1 MSVWLIEPLDPLI
14 ARDGRPAAVGRFSTV
29 PFPYPSMTAGAVRTR
44 LGSEGGA
51 FTLPVDALEDLKKVE
66 VRGPLL
72 AKLDAETDEVLEWL
86 LPAPRDA
93 AVLRDP
99 EEQPAIFALRPR
111 PLAPGEAMDSL
122 GNEGL
127 LPLTTSGEVGT
138 SKPPEGI
145 PSFWKWEEMK
155 SWLINPGDR
164 HSVDLSSLGI
174 RKLPI
179 ETRANLALQPGE
191 RVGIDGMLFQ
201 TSGLRFL
208 YQEKEEDDRRLSPQ
222 RLALSVG
229 CPGGSAGGR
238 ALALE
243 EQIAPL
249 GGERRLARWRQS
261 SQAWPTLP
269 EEVRESVV
277 KKRRARLILLTPAIF
292 SNGALPGWNGKLWPW
307 GNKALE
313 VTVKAACVPRPE
325 VVSGWD
331 LAASNGNGKPK
342 GRPKP
347 TRRLAC
353 AGSVYF
359 VELEGGSE
367 ADVRRWCEETWL
379 ACVSDDLQGR
389 RDGFGMV
396 ALGTWEEERS

>member
-51 FTLPVDALEDLKKVE
+51 FTLLADALDDLKKVE

-72 AKLDAETDEVLEWL
+72 AKLDPETDEVLEWL
-86 LPAPRDA
+86 VPAPRDA
-93 AVLRDP
+93 AVLRDKD
-99 EEQPAIFALRPR
+99 EKPAIFALRPR
-111 PLAPGEAMDSL
+111 KLAPGEAMDSL
-122 GNEGL
+122 GEEGL
-127 LPLTTSGEVGT
+127 LPLATSGEAGA

-145 PSFWKWEEMK
+145 PSFWRWKEME
-155 SWLINPGDR
+155 SWLLNPVDR
-164 HSVDLSSLGI
+164 QDVDLSSLGI
-174 RKLPI
+174 RKLPV
-179 ETRANLALQPGE
+179 ETRGNVALRPGE
-191 RVGIDGMLFQ
+191 RVGMDGMLFQ

-208 YQEKEEDDRRLSPQ
+208 DLEKEDGPRFSLQ

-229 CPGGSAGGR
+229 CPGGMVAGR

-261 SQAWPTLP
+261 SQAWPALP
-269 EEVRESVV
+269 EEVRESIVNN
-277 KKRRARLILLTPAIF
+277 RRARLILLTPAIF
-292 SNGALPGWNGKLWPW
+292 SNGALPGWNGQPWPW
-307 GNKALE
+307 GDTALK

-331 LAASNGNGKPK
+331 LAASNGEKPK

-359 VELEGGSE
+359 VEIESGSE
-367 ADVRRWCEETWL
+367 ADVRRWCEKTWL
-379 ACVSDDLQGR
+379 ACVSDDVQGR

-396 ALGTWEEERS
+396 ALGTWEERP

>member
-51 FTLPVDALEDLKKVE
+51 FTLPADALEDLKKVE

-72 AKLDAETDEVLEWL
+72 AKLDPETDEILEWL
-86 LPAPRDA
+86 VPAPRDA
-93 AVLRDP
+93 AVLRDKD
-99 EEQPAIFALRPR
+99 EKPAVFALRPR
-111 PLAPGEAMDSL
+111 KLDPGEALDSL
-122 GNEGL
+122 GEEGL
-127 LPLTTSGEVGT
+127 LPLATSGEAGA

-145 PSFWKWEEMK
+145 PSFWRWEEMK
-155 SWLINPGDR
+155 GWLINPADR
-164 HSVDLSSLGI
+164 QDVDLSSLGI
-174 RKLPI
+174 RKLPV
-179 ETRANLALQPGE
+179 ETRGNVALRPGE
-191 RVGIDGMLFQ
+191 RVGMDGMLFQ

-208 YQEKEEDDRRLSPQ
+208 DLEKEDGPRFSLQ

-229 CPGGSAGGR
+229 CPGGMVAGR

-261 SQAWPTLP
+261 SQAWPSLP
-269 EEVRESVV
+269 EEVRESIV
-277 KKRRARLILLTPAIF
+277 KNRRARLILLTPAIF
-292 SNGALPGWNGKLWPW
+292 NNGALPGWNGKEWPW
-307 GNKALE
+307 GDAALK

-331 LAASNGNGKPK
+331 LAASNGEKPK

-347 TRRLAC
+347 TRRLVC

-359 VELEGGSE
+359 VEIEGGSE
-367 ADVRRWCEETWL
+367 ADVRRWCEKTWL
-379 ACVSDDLQGR
+379 ASVSDDVQGR

-396 ALGTWEEERS
+396 ALGTWEKRP